1 MTPHLCH
8 VFYAFTTGGAEVRTA
23 VLLNALADGFRHTI
37 VALSGDF
44 SGRCRLQRLGDVR
57 MLAAPPRQGAFRY
70 PLALARLFRSLQPDL
85 LLTYGWAG
93 TDALAAAWL
102 CSLHRVIHTEDGFP
116 ADEIHGQKYGRL
128 LARRLLLR
136 LPRRV
141 VCPSRTLVRVA
152 SQEWWLPARSV
163 RYLPNGVDAR
173 RFRPASPAEKE
184 AARRRFGC
192 LPGEC
197 VIGAVGMLR
206 REKNHARLIRAFAAV
221 AALRPSR
228 LLLVGDGPLREELG
242 SQARQA
248 GLAERVVFT
257 GTLADPEEAY
267 RAMDLFALSS
277 DTEQMPLSVL
287 EAMSAGLPVVST
299 DVGDVKAMVGPTN
312 RRFVTPP
319 EREED
324 FTTGL
329 TELLTRDDGRVT
341 LGEAN
346 RARCLAEF
354 ELGTMIRAYEQLYH
368 EVLASRP

>member
-23 VLLNALADGFRHTI
+23 VLLNALADGFRHTV

-44 SGRCRLQRLGDVR
+44 SGRCRLRRPGDVR
-57 MLAAPPRQGAFRY
+57 LLAAPPRQGALQY
-70 PLALARLFRSLQPDL
+70 PRALARLFRALQPDL

-93 TDALAAAWL
+93 TDALVAAWL
-102 CSLHRVIHTEDGFP
+102 CGLHRVIHTEDGFP
-116 ADEIHGQKYGRL
+116 DDEIHGQKYARL
-128 LARRLLLR
+128 LARRVLLR

-141 VCPSRTLVRVA
+141 VCPSRTLVDVA
-152 SQEWWLPARSV
+152 ARQWWLPARSV
-163 RYLPNGVDAR
+163 RYLPNGVDGG

-184 AARRRFGC
+184 TARRRFGC
-192 LPGEC
+192 QPGEC
-197 VIGAVGMLR
+197 VVGTVGMLR

-221 AALRPSR
+221 AGRRPAR
-228 LLLVGDGPLREELG
+228 LLLVGDGPLREVLE
-242 SQARQA
+242 SQARQE
-248 GLAERVVFT
+248 GLAGRVVFT

-299 DVGDVKAMVGPTN
+299 DVGDVRTMVGPAN

-319 EREED
+319 GREEAYAAA
-324 FTTGL
+324 L
-329 TELLTRDDGRVT
+329 AELLADDDDRRE

-346 RARCLAEF
+346 RALCLAEH
-354 ELGTMIRAYEQLYH
+354 ELGTMIRSYEQLYH